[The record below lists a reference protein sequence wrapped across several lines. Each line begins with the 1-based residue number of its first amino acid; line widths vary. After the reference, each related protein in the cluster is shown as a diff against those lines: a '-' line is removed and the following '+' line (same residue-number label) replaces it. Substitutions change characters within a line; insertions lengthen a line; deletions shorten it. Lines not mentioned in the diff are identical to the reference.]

1 MAGPI
6 AFLGRRTRRSGR
18 QRANLDHHSEC
29 NIRSKLLILPLLL
42 DEDVCAAPL
51 DNRSIAPT
59 LFFSQADNEPTRS
72 IGEACCIRA
81 LPQKGR

>member
-1 MAGPI
+1 MFAPRLSIIGP
-6 AFLGRRTRRSGR
+6 
-18 QRANLDHHSEC
+18 
-29 NIRSKLLILPLLL
+29 
-42 DEDVCAAPL
+42 
-51 DNRSIAPT
+51 IAPT